1 MLSSIT
7 FLTDPLQ
14 IASLT
19 EKWVAQQHEHSDR
32 FVTTPR
38 TGTLLRAL
46 DQEGNRGPITSVH
59 SKLAMLYAT
68 IHHGLKRRCDVC
80 SVNPVS
86 HFSLKCS
93 CYCQFCTDYIRA
105 ESETSTLKH
114 MGPVYSQ
121 VKNTVFGDYVI
132 SYLEAE
138 YQKLLSEIPTVSRNA
153 YSELQG
159 MATRTDFLLQELRKK
174 HNSFMGE

>member
-1 MLSSIT
+1 
-7 FLTDPLQ
+7 
-14 IASLT
+14 
-19 EKWVAQQHEHSDR
+19 
-32 FVTTPR
+32 
-38 TGTLLRAL
+38 
-46 DQEGNRGPITSVH
+46 
-59 SKLAMLYAT
+59 
-68 IHHGLKRRCDVC
+68 
-80 SVNPVS
+80 
-86 HFSLKCS
+86 
-93 CYCQFCTDYIRA
+93 
-105 ESETSTLKH
+105 